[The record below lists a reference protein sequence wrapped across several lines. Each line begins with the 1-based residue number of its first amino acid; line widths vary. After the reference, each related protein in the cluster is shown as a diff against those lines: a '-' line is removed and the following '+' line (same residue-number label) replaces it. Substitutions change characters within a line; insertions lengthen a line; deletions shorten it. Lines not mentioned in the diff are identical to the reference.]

1 MLRSG
6 MQNRKRIVV
15 RKPKMPVK
23 NALLKSPLAA
33 TTLQANLSR
42 GSEYTQL
49 NLPGILGF
57 FGDMARGIESG
68 HGSSRE

>member
-1 MLRSG
+1 
-6 MQNRKRIVV
+6 
-15 RKPKMPVK
+15 MPVK